1 MSVASFK
8 TAMPTVE
15 VPSVGGSS
23 STSSSSAGSSNMGKY
38 IVYGVLALAIGY
50 GVYKFVIEPR
60 MKANREN
67 DDD

>member
-1 MSVASFK
+1 MSVVSFK
-8 TAMPTVE
+8 TSM
-15 VPSVGGSS
+15 PSVQVPTGGGTSGSS
-23 STSSSSAGSSNMGKY
+23 TMGKY
-38 IVYGVLALAIGY
+38 IMYGVVALIVGY

>member
-1 MSVASFK
+1 MSVVSFK
-8 TAMPTVE
+8 TAMPTVNPP
-15 VPSVGGSS
+15 VTTGGS
-23 STSSSSAGSSNMGKY
+23 TGGSNMGKY
-38 IVYGVLALAIGY
+38 VLYGAIALAIGY

>member
-1 MSVASFK
+1 MSVVSFK
-8 TAMPTVE
+8 TAMPTAT
-15 VPSVGGSS
+15 PTTG
-23 STSSSSAGSSNMGKY
+23 SSAGSSNMGKY
-38 IVYGVLALAIGY
+38 LMYGVLAVAIGY

>member
-8 TAMPTVE
+8 TAMPSVE
-15 VPSVGGSS
+15 VPTGGSS
-23 STSSSSAGSSNMGKY
+23 STGGSSMGKY
-38 IVYGVLALAIGY
+38 IMYGVLALAIGY

>member
-1 MSVASFK
+1 MSVVNFK
-8 TAMPTVE
+8 TSM
-15 VPSVGGSS
+15 PSVQVPTGGS
-23 STSSSSAGSSNMGKY
+23 TSGSSNMGKY
-38 IVYGVLALAIGY
+38 IMYGVIALVVGY

>member
-1 MSVASFK
+1 MSVVSFK
-8 TAMPTVE
+8 TAMPTVTPP
-15 VPSVGGSS
+15 VSGGGSS
-23 STSSSSAGSSNMGKY
+23 TPASGGSNMGKY
-38 IVYGVLALAIGY
+38 LMYGILAVAIGY

>member
-1 MSVASFK
+1 MSVVSFK
-8 TAMPTVE
+8 TAMPSVE
-15 VPSVGGSS
+15 VPTMGGGSS
-23 STSSSSAGSSNMGKY
+23 SSSGSSNMGKY
-38 IVYGVLALAIGY
+38 IMYGVVALIVGY

>member
-1 MSVASFK
+1 MSVVSFK
-8 TAMPTVE
+8 TAMPSVE
-15 VPSVGGSS
+15 VPSVGA
-23 STSSSSAGSSNMGKY
+23 SSSSGSSNMGKY
-38 IVYGVLALAIGY
+38 IMYGVVALIVGY

>member
-15 VPSVGGSS
+15 VPAMGGSS
-23 STSSSSAGSSNMGKY
+23 TSGSSSGSSNMGKY
-38 IVYGVLALAIGY
+38 IIYGVIALAVGY
-50 GVYKFVIEPR
+50 GVYKFIIEPR

>member
-1 MSVASFK
+1 MSVVSFK
-8 TAMPTVE
+8 TAMPSVE
-15 VPSVGGSS
+15 IPTGGSS
-23 STSSSSAGSSNMGKY
+23 SSSSSSAGSSNMGKY
-38 IVYGVLALAIGY
+38 IMYGVLALAIGY